1 VDGFFGAP
9 APAPARQPLLDLPE
23 DASQE
28 SARDALFDMPLE
40 LPAPPLAPSVPEL
53 PGAAAQATFPSG
65 VRPQAGPAP
74 AAPAPPRHRTALGVV
89 VNLVIAAALV
99 VGVLV
104 VGSALLNEGKLS
116 RESLSLDALKASFVS
131 SSDFVASDISNGLYA
146 TRAGRS
152 VFFVRG
158 EVQNRSPGP
167 ARVVVR
173 AEILEGSVVVRTA
186 RTVAGVVPTPE
197 ELFNLAEGQSQDDL
211 SAKLAGRAVVVA
223 PGAAA
228 EFLLTFTEYPP
239 DLKAFRVRVSAQAE
253 GRGTSASLTR

>member
-1 VDGFFGAP
+1 V
-9 APAPARQPLLDLPE
+9 RQPLLDLPE

-40 LPAPPLAPSVPEL
+40 LPAPPPAPSVPEL
-53 PGAAAQATFPSG
+53 PGAAAQASFPSG
-65 VRPQAGPAP
+65 VRPHIQ
-74 AAPAPPRHRTALGVV
+74 AAPPPPPPRHRTALGVV

-116 RESLSLDALKASFVS
+116 RESLSLEALKASFVS
-131 SSDFVASDISNGLYA
+131 SSDFVAGDISNGLYA
-146 TRAGRS
+146 TRTGRS

-158 EVQNRSPGP
+158 EVQNRSPRP

-173 AEILEGSVVVRTA
+173 AEILEGSAVVRSA
-186 RTVAGVVPTPE
+186 RTLAGVVPTPE

-223 PGAAA
+223 PGGAA

-239 DLKAFRVRVSAQAE
+239 DLKAFRVRVSALAE
-253 GRGTSASLTR
+253 GPGTSASLVR